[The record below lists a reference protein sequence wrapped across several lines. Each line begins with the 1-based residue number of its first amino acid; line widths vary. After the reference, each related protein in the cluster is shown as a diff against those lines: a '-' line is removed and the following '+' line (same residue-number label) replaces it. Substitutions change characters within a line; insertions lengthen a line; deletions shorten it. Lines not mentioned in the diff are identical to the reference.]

1 MRHLKLIAL
10 LLLGLMLA
18 AMAAFVSIHF
28 VDELTFYYSAQRQ
41 SVTVI
46 QAVSSIESVTS
57 NVTGPS
63 SWIVKSKLDIQ
74 NGERRSKVSGTFESR
89 NRTEVTE
96 RANWLKS
103 LEGQKANF
111 FLSEKNPNIFT
122 TETHFPWGTLMGIL
136 LICTIS
142 GTIIFLT
149 IFEFKGGFNYEV
161 QL

>member
-10 LLLGLMLA
+10 LLLSLMLA

-28 VDELTFYYSAQRQ
+28 VDELTFYNSAQRQ

-46 QAVSSIESVTS
+46 QAVSSIESSTS
-57 NVTGPS
+57 NVTGPT
-63 SWIVKSKLDIQ
+63 SWIVNSNLDIQ
-74 NGERRSKVSGTFESR
+74 NGEHRSKVSGTFESR
-89 NRTEVTE
+89 SRIEATD

-111 FLSEKNPNIFT
+111 FLSEKKPDIFT

-142 GTIIFLT
+142 GVIIFLT
-149 IFEFKGGFNYEV
+149 IFEFEFENKT
-161 QL
+161 L